1 MHVRAQARAD
11 SEILVM
17 FLTVK
22 GFLGAWEEGAD
33 VVCARSARQSVV
45 RARVCYLL
53 EFNSVTS
60 TPQWIKRRA
69 LACSIG
75 GHSGVPVVLL
85 LLTQINWH

>member
-33 VVCARSARQSVV
+33 VVCARSARQSIV
-45 RARVCYLL
+45 RA
-53 EFNSVTS
+53 SV
-60 TPQWIKRRA
+60 
-69 LACSIG
+69 LF
-75 GHSGVPVVLL
+75 SG
-85 LLTQINWH
+85 I